1 MFCLMYVRVHTASF
15 SDDCTDGNE
24 TILTSSDG
32 YLAMFPRPPSSAS
45 DQTTSSVSCPW
56 ILNTEP
62 GRRFN
67 VTWRL
72 ASPSSLGAA
81 DALYDGKSYIS
92 PYTSD

>member
-1 MFCLMYVRVHTASF
+1 MFCLMCVNTASF

-24 TILTSSDG
+24 TILTSSEG

-45 DQTTSSVSCPW
+45 DQTTSTVTVSCPW

-92 PYTSD
+92 PCTSD